1 MPARLI
7 PGTVFIKKRGEA
19 GAYVLP
25 SLPVFYPASLFPIS
39 KLNALQIKSLAL
51 GIIPI

>member
-1 MPARLI
+1 MLTRQGLEQYLLKT
-7 PGTVFIKKRGEA
+7 GRE
-19 GAYVLP
+19 